1 MLRFGERAGAQ
12 TGVQAYRIRVMH
24 KLDILRQRCPQR
36 NGYPGEEAMPGI
48 PLYLI
53 AFNRQ
58 QRLWMKGQDNH
69 DRFNQA

>member
-1 MLRFGERAGAQ
+1 
-12 TGVQAYRIRVMH
+12 MH

-36 NGYPGEEAMPGI
+36 NGYPGEEAMLGI

-53 AFNRQ
+53 AFNRK